1 MTPETRA
8 ALRCDCEWVG
18 TTGIEPCGCGEHG
31 CRLYRDDVWHY
42 DGKHW
47 RADCLIRALAPV
59 STAGWQAQLTT
70 RPVPD
75 VLSFVISDKENRPLI
90 RVTGHEVRVEDL
102 SGGPLFITAEG
113 TMPLPSD
120 PQAEKDQ

>member
-1 MTPETRA
+1 MPLMRPLSERLRDPLVLTHGPTVELLEA
-8 ALRCDCEWVG
+8 AAAELDRCEA
-18 TTGIEPCGCGEHG
+18 
-31 CRLYRDDVWHY
+31 RLT
-42 DGKHW
+42 
-47 RADCLIRALAPV
+47 ALE
-59 STAGWQAQLTT
+59 QAQLTT

-102 SGGPLFITAEG
+102 SEGPLFITAEG

-120 PQAEKDQ
+120 PPAEKERTR